1 VGRVRHRTRNSG
13 TEGLHTER
21 WDSPA
26 PIPGSTPRTRT
37 AWLITPLHPP
47 YPSSQWA
54 EELQSPPC
62 RKNPTKEK
70 AMTQTQICGGSQNEG
85 ADTLW
90 IFQPLT
96 EPDLTHKASNS
107 QEMDFKGY
115 KGWEE
120 SLWY

>member
-1 VGRVRHRTRNSG
+1 
-13 TEGLHTER
+13 
-21 WDSPA
+21 
-26 PIPGSTPRTRT
+26 
-37 AWLITPLHPP
+37 
-47 YPSSQWA
+47 
-54 EELQSPPC
+54 
-62 RKNPTKEK
+62 
-70 AMTQTQICGGSQNEG
+70 MTQTQICGGSQNEG

-120 SLWY
+120 SL